1 MADVKVALVGF
12 GDAGRQHLQAL
23 GGTVGACPVA
33 VVEDDR
39 EAAAVARSAGLETR
53 DMGQV
58 LADESIRLVA
68 LCRPPERRRPWIR
81 PLLTAGK
88 HLLLDAPAAQTAHEL
103 CELQILAERAEVC
116 AGVMSPHRFTL
127 PKDILHGDPGRF
139 AGAAANLLISRP
151 EGVHYLDL
159 ACQILGTPREV
170 RTLPKDAATA
180 GAATQDA
187 ATQDAA
193 TPGADTPGADCQA
206 AAYVQFE
213 SGAHLTVTVTSA
225 STPGS
230 ERLSVLGATDWVD
243 IRAGAVSGEVG
254 GVEFFR
260 PARPPT
266 LLRTA
271 VYQEMTDA
279 VHGERRLDLAGLRRS
294 TGVMRVLD
302 GLSQETCA

>member
-1 MADVKVALVGF
+1 MALVGF

-23 GGTVGACPVA
+23 GGTVGASPVA

-81 PLLTAGK
+81 PLLAAGK

-103 CELQILAERAEVC
+103 CELLILAERAEVC

-127 PKDILHGDPGRF
+127 PADILRADPGRF

-187 ATQDAA
+187 AT
-193 TPGADTPGADCQA
+193 PGADCQA
-206 AAYVQFE
+206 AAYVHFE
-213 SGAHLTVTVTSA
+213 SGAHLTVAVTSA

-230 ERLSVLGATDWVD
+230 EQLSVLGATDWVD